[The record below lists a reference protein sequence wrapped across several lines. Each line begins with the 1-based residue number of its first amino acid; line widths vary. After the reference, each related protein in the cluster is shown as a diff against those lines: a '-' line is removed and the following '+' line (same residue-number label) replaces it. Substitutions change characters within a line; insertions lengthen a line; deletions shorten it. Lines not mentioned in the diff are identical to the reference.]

1 MTPKNINSFT
11 KKTAEL
17 ITEIDTIISDQTL
30 INNHSVFSQR
40 LNDFREKCLQF
51 LEVSFDEPQNLYKV
65 KFEENIHE
73 VGQIYIY
80 NKDTFI
86 TNSCKG
92 FYLEQ
97 FDYAKKLLTQFSTT
111 TNFIA
116 EVYSD
121 LPSDISEE
129 GLYFKGQYYDAIF
142 KLNNLIV
149 KAKTEIKLVDNYL
162 NSDLINFLSSK
173 PVNVDL
179 KIISTNTNI
188 SQIKLTLVG
197 FEKQLKNI
205 EIRENNSYHD
215 RFLIIDNTEYFHFGA
230 SLKDLG
236 NKTFMFSKINQTSI
250 QDSIYLDFENN
261 WKTGTVLF
269 PLKL

>member
-1 MTPKNINSFT
+1 MTPINIHSFT

-17 ITEIDTIISDQTL
+17 IMEIDIIISDQTL
-30 INNHSVFSQR
+30 INNHSAFSQR

-51 LEVSFDEPQNLYKV
+51 LEVSFTKPQNRYKV
-65 KFEENIHE
+65 KFEKNIHE

-86 TNSCKG
+86 TNSSKG

-97 FDYAKKLLTQFSTT
+97 FDYAKKLLTQFLST

-116 EVYSD
+116 EVHSD

-162 NSDLINFLSSK
+162 NGDLINFLSSK
-173 PVNVDL
+173 PANVDL
-179 KIISTNTNI
+179 KIISTNKSI
-188 SQIKLTLVG
+188 PQIKLTLDG
-197 FEKQLKNI
+197 FQKQLEKI

-215 RFLIIDNTEYFHFGA
+215 RFLIIDNIEYFHFGA

-250 QDSIYLDFENN
+250 QKSISLDFDKN
-261 WKTGTVLF
+261 WSTGTVLF